1 MRCRVSVGLWAPS
14 THAGHAFGRQVWHL
28 GIYKDKKSLLP
39 VEYYNKLPKRV
50 TVNTVYVLDPMPI
63 SGATAVA
70 AIDILKVRGRGGDG
84 GVTARAPRPFAGWS
98 LHLRSLPAPRSPSP
112 HIPHHP
118 TPHHLHD
125 GHCVCALPSL
135 PPTAAHPPPSAQAW
149 GGHLKTKFQ
158 IKFICI
164 VASESVRQ
172 PTTHA
177 HARASADP
185 PHGRAFVANPRQS
198 PRAMSVPPS
207 IGPSSRSDPPPN
219 IKHTAS
225 ARVRTGPSRHRMLRS
240 RHCPQAI
247 NFVCSSHPDV
257 MVHVG
262 CIDKETDA
270 SGAPPRGPIPL

>member
-1 MRCRVSVGLWAPS
+1 MRHRRERDSSVRPAWFAGRRGVREGGGMRCRVSVGLWAPS

-118 TPHHLHD
+118 TSRTTCTM
-125 GHCVCALPSL
+125 GIVCVRS
-135 PPTAAHPPPSAQAW
+135 PPSRPPRLTHHPRRRR
-149 GGHLKTKFQ
+149 G
-158 IKFICI
+158 
-164 VASESVRQ
+164 VATSRRNFKSSSSASSLRKACASQ
-172 PTTHA
+172 PPMHTPEPQPIHPMAELLWPT
-177 HARASADP
+177 HARA
-185 PHGRAFVANPRQS
+185 HGR
-198 PRAMSVPPS
+198 
-207 IGPSSRSDPPPN
+207 
-219 IKHTAS
+219 
-225 ARVRTGPSRHRMLRS
+225 
-240 RHCPQAI
+240 
-247 NFVCSSHPDV
+247 
-257 MVHVG
+257 
-262 CIDKETDA
+262 
-270 SGAPPRGPIPL
+270 